1 MQNSHRS
8 WRDTCKATSKSGPIA
23 NTPFSPPTPLALC
36 VQLKLPGCWGATPA
50 YCRGLKSWQSTVL
63 LNIVS
68 SYCCPA
74 VDSPFPTTLFC
85 FLYILIPFWLL
96 CLWTLFPAI
105 AARLWMKSNIP
116 VSNNIDIYFV
126 YFDGWIL
133 FMEYRFLI
141 VLFLDSK
148 CWRCL
153 SVTALNLVD
162 QRLEMSDLVHL
173 DVANNKQQRSPTW
186 SIGIMSL

>member
-36 VQLKLPGCWGATPA
+36 VQLKLPGCWGAIPA

-126 YFDGWIL
+126 YFYVFFL
-133 FMEYRFLI
+133 EYRYCNDWPLLKRAWVKILGEEDFRRTPLLHQELITMIILI
-141 VLFLDSK
+141 V
-148 CWRCL
+148 
-153 SVTALNLVD
+153 V
-162 QRLEMSDLVHL
+162 
-173 DVANNKQQRSPTW
+173 
-186 SIGIMSL
+186 